1 MGTHIKG
8 PQEFV
13 HTGLWLPDG
22 PITTLQA
29 VGAWDGRC
37 FGTRPDSRGWGVV
50 SEDGRGG
57 ETWRPRATLVPCTE
71 PAVGEDG
78 VTDVTSHRHTG
89 ARSHYS
95 TVNLRRPSLL
105 LPPSSRSSA
114 PHLALSRPSTISRLV
129 PVNSRGRER
138 GEEVVR
144 TVVNPPS
151 AAGFVLPVKKNLLC
165 GESSKPFRFD
175 PGRK

>member
-1 MGTHIKG
+1 M
-8 PQEFV
+8 V
-13 HTGLWLPDG
+13 
-22 PITTLQA
+22 
-29 VGAWDGRC
+29 
-37 FGTRPDSRGWGVV
+37 GVV
-50 SEDGRGG
+50 REDGRGG

-105 LPPSSRSSA
+105 LPPSSLPQPDSSRSSA

-151 AAGFVLPVKKNLLC
+151 AAGFVLLVKKNLLC